1 MSVDCHLAACNRAV
15 CRVTLNYKQLISLTV
30 RNIVVANDDAGVVR
44 DVANYLFELVGLV
57 FFIFSIVLFN
67 ASVRVTRPHLAR
79 KLAPSLSA
87 SVSFFPSM
95 PRSFPSTPRPRVP
108 FRSHEARKLYR
119 ADFRR
124 VASCHLQCSAD
135 IKLSA
140 GRESLV
146 CYQPSDASPRGRQTA
161 VACCYRLRLNG
172 PSASCGLSAR
182 HQVCVGAV
190 PFVPPFA
197 PSHIFARRSVCRH
210 RYIDRCTD
218 GRTSGVRIS
227 SGSHRLAVNALFAS
241 SPQTA
246 ELRRLLPS
254 TRPVFRA
261 AASLPAISETICTRR
276 QTHAAARSER
286 GVVCNEISY
295 GNLKRI
301 YMHRLT

>member
-1 MSVDCHLAACNRAV
+1 MMTPGLC
-15 CRVTLNYKQLISLTV
+15 VTSQIICLNSSASFFLYFLSSYLMLPSELRDRISH
-30 RNIVVANDDAGVVR
+30 ANW
-44 DVANYLFELVGLV
+44 
-57 FFIFSIVLFN
+57 
-67 ASVRVTRPHLAR
+67 PH
-79 KLAPSLSA
+79 PSLPLYLS
-87 SVSFFPSM
+87 SPPCREVSHLLHAPGFHFDHTKPENCIERTSGELQAVIFNVALT
-95 PRSFPSTPRPRVP
+95 SSSQRVH
-108 FRSHEARKLYR
+108 R
-119 ADFRR
+119 
-124 VASCHLQCSAD
+124 
-135 IKLSA
+135 
-140 GRESLV
+140 RESLV

-210 RYIDRCTD
+210 RYIDRCAD

-227 SGSHRLAVNALFAS
+227 SGSHRLAVNGCCCCCMLWQRRSLMNDALFAS

-246 ELRRLLPS
+246 ALRRLLPS

-286 GVVCNEISY
+286 GVVCNEIAY